1 MPGEHTREICHDL
14 LGMDA
19 EETERLI
26 TTGVLFSWANPNEQ
40 TRSSS

>member
-1 MPGEHTREICHDL
+1 MN
-14 LGMDA
+14 A

-26 TTGVLFSWANPNEQ
+26 TMGALFSWSDPNEQ

>member
-1 MPGEHTREICHDL
+1 
-14 LGMDA
+14 MDA

-26 TTGVLFSWANPNEQ
+26 AAGVLFSWSDPNEQ